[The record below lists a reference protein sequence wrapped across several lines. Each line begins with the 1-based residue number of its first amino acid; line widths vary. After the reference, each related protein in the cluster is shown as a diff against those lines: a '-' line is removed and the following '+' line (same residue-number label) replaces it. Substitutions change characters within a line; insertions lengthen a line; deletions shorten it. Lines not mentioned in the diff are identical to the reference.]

1 MDTNLGVGRGSRII
15 FLKFEIQKAI
25 NMTTQNP
32 STRFTPLQQELLKLF
47 GREVSDEDL
56 IVIRDLIRKY
66 FLEKLQN
73 KVDAGVKENG
83 YSQQDF
89 DSWLNDSG
97 Q

>member
-1 MDTNLGVGRGSRII
+1 MIG
-15 FLKFEIQKAI
+15 
-25 NMTTQNP
+25 
-32 STRFTPLQQELLKLF
+32 
-47 GREVSDEDL
+47 
-56 IVIRDLIRKY
+56 KY

>member
-1 MDTNLGVGRGSRII
+1 
-15 FLKFEIQKAI
+15 
-25 NMTTQNP
+25 MTTQNP
-32 STRFTPLQQELLKLF
+32 STRFTPLQQELLKPF

-56 IVIRDLIRKY
+56 IVIKDMIGKY

-73 KVDAGVKENG
+73 KVDAGVKEKG